1 MLQLIIGEKGKGK
14 TKILL
19 EKANTEIQTAHGNIV
34 YVDKCKQHMYELN
47 RRVRLIDISDYP
59 VKNRDAFI
67 GFLCGLLSQDNDL
80 EQIYLDSFMKIMR
93 IDESQ
98 VGDAL
103 REINKIGEAFQ
114 VTFFISISVL
124 RDQLPEEMHPMIINE

>member
-59 VKNRDAFI
+59 IKNRDAFI

-80 EQIYLDSFMKIMR
+80 EQIYLDSFLKIMKL
-93 IDESQ
+93 DESE

-103 REINKIGEAFQ
+103 REIDKIGKLYQ

-124 RDQLPEEMHPMIINE
+124 RDQLPAEMHEMIIHE